1 MQYTILGDTF
11 QRLKVELTSEKIW
24 GDYTKLLLK
33 SEGIIPRDNNIFSGT
48 GTLIFS
54 GNGRIKEF
62 VLSSGDTII
71 LRRDSIVAADTTTAQ
86 TPVSTSY
93 ASWVEFAG
101 PGTVFINGK
110 EFIEFYIE
118 EEEITEV
125 RTQCIV
131 AMDSTLTYEP
141 GSRFTV
147 LIGPGAVLLET
158 IIHTEP
164 EDTETK
170 FSFFDQV

>member
-1 MQYTILGDTF
+1 MQYTIFGDTF
-11 QRLKVELTSEKIW
+11 QGLKVELTSEKIW
-24 GDYTKLLLK
+24 GDYTKVLLK
-33 SEGIIPRDNNIFSGT
+33 SEGVTPGDNNIFSGT
-48 GTLIFS
+48 GLLIFS
-54 GNGRIKEF
+54 GNGQIKEF

-71 LRRDSIVAADTTTAQ
+71 LKRDNIIAADTTTTQ

-93 ASWVEFAG
+93 ASWVEFSG

-118 EEEITEV
+118 EEDIREV
-125 RTQCIV
+125 RTCCIV

-147 LIGPGAVLLET
+147 LIGPGAVLLEN
-158 IIHTEP
+158 IIEKTKDE
-164 EDTETK
+164 EK

>member
-1 MQYTILGDTF
+1 MQYTIVGDTF
-11 QRLKVELTSEKIW
+11 QGLKVELTSEKIW
-24 GDYTKLLLK
+24 GDYTKLLSK
-33 SEGIIPRDNNIFSGT
+33 SEGVTPGDNNIFSGT
-48 GTLIFS
+48 GILIFS
-54 GNGRIKEF
+54 GNGQIKEF
-62 VLSSGDTII
+62 VLSTGDTII
-71 LRRDSIVAADTTTAQ
+71 LRRDSIVAADTTTTQ
-86 TPVSTSY
+86 TSISTPY
-93 ASWVEFAG
+93 ASWVEFTG

-118 EEEITEV
+118 EEDIKEV
-125 RTQCIV
+125 RTCCIV

-147 LIGPGAVLLET
+147 LVGPGAVLLET